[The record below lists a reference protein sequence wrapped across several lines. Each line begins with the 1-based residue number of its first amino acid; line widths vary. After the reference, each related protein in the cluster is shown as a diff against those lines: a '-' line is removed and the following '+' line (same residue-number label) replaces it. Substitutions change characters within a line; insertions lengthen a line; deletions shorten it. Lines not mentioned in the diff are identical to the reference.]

1 MYQRHMFFLGIC
13 SLMVSLALPGVGV
26 AAQSN
31 EKKVPPNFATMT
43 DEEIANFSKRS
54 FALTDRNKDG
64 VIDLNEAPTAKYTKT
79 RGGIVIETAKGK
91 DVWIRDFDGNG
102 DGNVILSEYHEK
114 LKELA
119 YAKRNPSNVPLH

>member
-1 MYQRHMFFLGIC
+1 
-13 SLMVSLALPGVGV
+13 
-26 AAQSN
+26 
-31 EKKVPPNFATMT
+31 MT
-43 DEEIANFSKRS
+43 DEEIENFSKRS

-64 VIDLNEAPTAKYTKT
+64 VIDLNESPTSKYTKT
-79 RGGIVIETAKGK
+79 RDGIVTETGYGK
-91 DVWIRDFDGNG
+91 DVWMRSFDANG